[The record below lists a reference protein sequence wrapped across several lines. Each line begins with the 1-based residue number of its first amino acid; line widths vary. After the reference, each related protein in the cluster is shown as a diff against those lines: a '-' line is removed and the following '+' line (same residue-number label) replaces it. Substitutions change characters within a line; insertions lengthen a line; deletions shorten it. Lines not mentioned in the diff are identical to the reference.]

1 MIQAGKEFRQEKRE
15 DTMKKILLKIL
26 GIAALV
32 YAGLFAVFF
41 FDLDG
46 KFIYYVFEPMM
57 VKHYDRMERKDN
69 TVTPY
74 DMKEDVMA

>member
-1 MIQAGKEFRQEKRE
+1 
-15 DTMKKILLKIL
+15 MKKILLKIL